1 MSNKRRSK
9 VCKSNFYTYIYSC
22 RRKNEE
28 NPRRAGARIGSI
40 RAGRASAAVLDKIS
54 IDYYGAQTPDQSG
67 GVLTSPDPRTLVVQP
82 WDASA
87 LSAIVK
93 AIQASDIGINPRTTA
108 RSFRLSFPPLT
119 EERRKELSK
128 QVSKYGEEAKVAIR
142 NIRRDAIDKLKDMKK
157 QGEITEDD
165 LKGAE
170 KDMQEL
176 TDKYC
181 KIADADVA
189 AKSKEIMEL

>member
-1 MSNKRRSK
+1 MQEQFDRA
-9 VCKSNFYTYIYSC
+9 
-22 RRKNEE
+22 EE
-28 NPRRAGARIGSI
+28 RMKKTLDSLAREFGSI

-54 IDYYGAQTPDQSG
+54 IDYYGAQTPINQVGSI
-67 GVLTSPDPRTLVVQP
+67 TSPDPRTLVVQP

-93 AIQASDIGINPRTTA
+93 AIQASDIGINPQNDGKVI
-108 RSFRLSFPPLT
+108 RLSFPPLT

-142 NIRRDAIDKLKDMKK
+142 NIRRDAIDKLKDLKK

-181 KIADADVA
+181 KQADADVA
-189 AKSKEIMEL
+189 AKSKEIMEI

>member
-1 MSNKRRSK
+1 MQEQFDRA
-9 VCKSNFYTYIYSC
+9 
-22 RRKNEE
+22 EE
-28 NPRRAGARIGSI
+28 RMKKTLDSLAREFGSI

-54 IDYYGAQTPDQSG
+54 IDYYGAQTPINQVGSI
-67 GVLTSPDPRTLVVQP
+67 TSPDPRTLVVQP

-87 LSAIVK
+87 LSAIMK
-93 AIQASDIGINPRTTA
+93 AIQASDIGINPQNDGKVI
-108 RSFRLSFPPLT
+108 RLSFPPLT

-142 NIRRDAIDKLKDMKK
+142 NIRRDAIDKLKDLKK

-181 KIADADVA
+181 KQADADVA
-189 AKSKEIMEL
+189 AKSKEIMEI

>member
-1 MSNKRRSK
+1 
-9 VCKSNFYTYIYSC
+9 
-22 RRKNEE
+22 
-28 NPRRAGARIGSI
+28 
-40 RAGRASAAVLDKIS
+40 
-54 IDYYGAQTPDQSG
+54 
-67 GVLTSPDPRTLVVQP
+67 
-82 WDASA
+82 
-87 LSAIVK
+87 
-93 AIQASDIGINPRTTA
+93 
-108 RSFRLSFPPLT
+108 
-119 EERRKELSK
+119 
-128 QVSKYGEEAKVAIR
+128 
-142 NIRRDAIDKLKDMKK
+142 MKK

>member
-1 MSNKRRSK
+1 MQEQFDRA
-9 VCKSNFYTYIYSC
+9 
-22 RRKNEE
+22 EE
-28 NPRRAGARIGSI
+28 RMKKTLDALAREFGSI

-54 IDYYGAQTPDQSG
+54 IDYYGAQTPINQVGSI
-67 GVLTSPDPRTLVVQP
+67 TTPDPRTLVVQP

-93 AIQASDIGINPRTTA
+93 AIQASDIGINPQNDGKVV
-108 RSFRLSFPPLT
+108 RLSFPPLT